1 MLAEAR
7 RALPLIEKPG
17 RGTIRC
23 PTGEARVTVSGDL
36 ECEWVIHAVG
46 PNYRTQPSQATA
58 DALLYSA
65 YRSAMREAHAKRAPD
80 VAFSLLSA
88 GVFRG
93 ERSLRDVLGIAVLAV
108 SGAAYEGLQDVFM
121 VGFTTNEVEL
131 LTELIEELCVA
142 SPEAERAA
150 ARFLEALES
159 PEVMQLHGV
168 RVGDAENGGGS

>member
-1 MLAEAR
+1 M
-7 RALPLIEKPG
+7 
-17 RGTIRC
+17 
-23 PTGEARVTVSGDL
+23 
-36 ECEWVIHAVG
+36 G
-46 PNYRTQPSQATA
+46 PNYRTQPSQGRA

-80 VAFSLLSA
+80 VAFSLLLA

-142 SPEAERAA
+142 SARGGVGALRAFWTPS
-150 ARFLEALES
+150 R
-159 PEVMQLHGV
+159 V
-168 RVGDAENGGGS
+168 RR

>member
-1 MLAEAR
+1 M
-7 RALPLIEKPG
+7 
-17 RGTIRC
+17 
-23 PTGEARVTVSGDL
+23 
-36 ECEWVIHAVG
+36 G
-46 PNYRTQPSQATA
+46 PNYRTQPSQGRA

-80 VAFSLLSA
+80 VAFSLLLA

-142 SPEAERAA
+142 SARGGAGALRAFWTPS
-150 ARFLEALES
+150 R
-159 PEVMQLHGV
+159 V
-168 RVGDAENGGGS
+168 RR